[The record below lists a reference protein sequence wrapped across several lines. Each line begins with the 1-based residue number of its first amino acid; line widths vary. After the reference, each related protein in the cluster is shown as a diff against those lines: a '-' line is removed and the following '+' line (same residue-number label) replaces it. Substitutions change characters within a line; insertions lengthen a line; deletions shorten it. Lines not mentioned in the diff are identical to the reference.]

1 MQTLRRH
8 PLAKAVAI
16 FLLALSMFAAVIL
29 GITTVVFYS
38 VGIYHTND
46 TIAQDALRSLQTTVL
61 EIEARETGDQIMYQ
75 MDAFIQDPEI
85 TREDCETFAAD
96 TAVGTNLR
104 WEMSVNQ
111 DGAKTAILGNMESCR
126 RELGEDCAPYSAE
139 YWFNYAPQN
148 FDTDLENLLEFL
160 KEMGFQGNPWNGDG
174 FIVLTYTFYFVPA
187 LGENDIYAFTDA
199 LINTAFSARGLL
211 PWLCVLFLALSAAL
225 LAFLIWAAGW
235 RRGQETVVLNLLDRI
250 PLDLFTAALAVP
262 FVAGCVLT
270 IDSVE
275 NIYWGGLIWLLA
287 AAGGLLLVGVP
298 CLALILSM
306 SARLKVKEPRW
317 WENTLVVR
325 VFRFCI
331 RKIRAFLRWGRET
344 VAMVPGIWRYVLAI
358 TGLGLLELLLFF
370 LPFLTGHYATLVLFP
385 LANLFVLAAFIRI
398 GWDLRLL
405 LDAGRRLAEGE
416 LSHQL
421 DTKKLRWLFREHG
434 EHLNAIGQGM
444 NRAVERELR
453 AERMRTEL
461 ITNVSHDIK
470 TPLTSIVNYV
480 DLLQKPHDADQEKEY
495 LEVLSRQSGRLKR
508 LTEDLVEASKAS
520 AGAMEV
526 HLERRDLTEL
536 LRQALGEYA
545 GRLAAA
551 QVEPVLQLP
560 AGPLWADVDGRLLW
574 RAMDNLLSNA
584 AKYALPGTRLYC
596 QAEQE
601 SEEAV
606 IRFKN
611 VSREPLDVAPE
622 ELMER
627 FVRGDASR
635 STEGSGL
642 GLNIAQSLA
651 KLQGGRLEL
660 HTDGDLFKAE
670 LRFPA
675 KPCAWE
681 SAVVE

>member
-16 FLLALSMFAAVIL
+16 LLLTLSMLASLLTGGATAALYSYGALDSNSAFSQWSAQLLKERLWYLGL
-29 GITTVVFYS
+29 GI
-38 VGIYHTND
+38 G
-46 TIAQDALRSLQTTVL
+46 
-61 EIEARETGDQIMYQ
+61 
-75 MDAFIQDPEI
+75 EI
-85 TREDCETFAAD
+85 TKLSEFMARLPTGEEAD
-96 TAVGTNLR
+96 QEEFTAYLQNVSEGTSLR
-104 WEMSVNQ
+104 WELSLQSSGRV
-111 DGAKTAILGNMESCR
+111 ILGNMEECR
-126 RELGEDCAPYSAE
+126 AELGEDCAA
-139 YWFNYAPQN
+139 
-148 FDTDLENLLEFL
+148 
-160 KEMGFQGNPWNGDG
+160 
-174 FIVLTYTFYFVPA
+174 LTYTRAYSIPFQDMLAMDGSLPSTVESGVPVYLTVYVVPG
-187 LGENDIYAFTDA
+187 LGESDYFAWVNSLVDDCVAA
-199 LINTAFSARGLL
+199 GW
-211 PWLCVLFLALSAAL
+211 WLAVACAVFLVLSAVL
-225 LAFLIWAAGW
+225 LVFLIWAAGW
-235 RRGQETVVLNLLDRI
+235 KRGAEGPALSRWDRV
-250 PLDLFTAALAVP
+250 PLEFYAV
-262 FVAGCVLT
+262 
-270 IDSVE
+270 
-275 NIYWGGLIWLLA
+275 A
-287 AAGGLLLVGVP
+287 AAILLYLLLPWCLQSLRNFLYDFQAASLVWSVIFAFLAG
-298 CLALILSM
+298 LALLFVLLSF
-306 SARLKVKEPRW
+306 STRLKVKDPPWWKTILTTRLCRW
-317 WENTLVVR
+317 ALLYLR
-325 VFRFCI
+325 D
-331 RKIRAFLRWGRET
+331 FLRWGRET
-344 VAMVPGIWRYVLAI
+344 AAMVPGIWRYVLAI

-385 LANLFVLAAFIRI
+385 LVNLFVLAAFIRI